1 VETAAGEWAKAE
13 GSDFRVAVVVIR
25 VAGAIRVAAE
35 AIQEA
40 VGIRA
45 VAAIREAVGTPAVE
59 DIRLGVVKG
68 AIPTMIR
75 AEAVCV
81 R

>member
-35 AIQEA
+35 AI
-40 VGIRA
+40 
-45 VAAIREAVGTPAVE
+45 REAVGTPAVE
-59 DIRLGVVKG
+59 DIRLGVVKVVVKG